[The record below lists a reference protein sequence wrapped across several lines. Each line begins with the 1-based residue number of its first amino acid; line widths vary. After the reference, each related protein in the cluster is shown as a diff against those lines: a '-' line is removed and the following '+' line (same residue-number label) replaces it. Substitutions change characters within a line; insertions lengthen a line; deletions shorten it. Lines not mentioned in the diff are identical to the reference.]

1 MAKRVRQ
8 PATRHVEHH
17 AELVVRLGDLAGGQ
31 WQERVLQLRPLLVVE
46 DRLLELLGLER
57 NVAEGNVGLGELEL
71 ERVGGALGGGARV
84 LVVDAARD
92 FEDLP
97 GGVEVVLGLAFVL
110 VVFLLRALG
119 SVCSSNFLRCL
130 CEEVYS
136 AVLVFAVA
144 GKRKEGAAFP
154 GGGRWGMIGSARRA

>member
-1 MAKRVRQ
+1 M
-8 PATRHVEHH
+8 
-17 AELVVRLGDLAGGQ
+17 RLGDLAGGQ

-57 NVAEGNVGLGELEL
+57 DVAEGDVGLGELEL

-97 GGVEVVLGLAFVL
+97 GGVEVVFGLAFVL
-110 VVFLLRALG
+110 IVFLLCALGLG
-119 SVCSSNFLRCL
+119 SVCSGDFLRCL

-154 GGGRWGMIGSARRA
+154 GGGG